1 MNKPDNS
8 PDDSNQDKN
17 IHYSNP
23 LIRLI
28 LIILGS
34 LFVLLGIVGIIL
46 PVMPTTP
53 FLLLAAA
60 LYARSSAKFYHWL
73 MHNRWFGDYI
83 RNYREGHGIP
93 VRAKIIAI
101 SMLWLSIGS
110 SVIFAIENIYIR
122 ILLIIIAIGVT
133 AHLIVIKTKR

>member
-1 MNKPDNS
+1 MNKTQNTPEEK
-8 PDDSNQDKN
+8 NQDKN

-23 LIRLI
+23 LIRFL
-28 LIILGS
+28 LIIMGS
-34 LFVLLGIVGIIL
+34 FFVALGIAGIIL
-46 PVMPTTP
+46 PVLPATP

-83 RNYREGHGIP
+83 RNYRAGHGIP

-122 ILLIIIAIGVT
+122 ILLIVIAIGVT
-133 AHLIVIKTKR
+133 AHLIAIKTKR